1 MLRLEGYVEIQVL
14 KRQGK
19 SIRAISMELGISR
32 NTVRKYLRNR
42 RRPKAKTRPA
52 RPSKLDP
59 FRDYLQQRIREA
71 HPQWIPASVLQREI
85 TDLGY
90 EGKGAILRAYV
101 SSLKPRPPE
110 DPVVR
115 FETAAGEQLQVDWG
129 EFRQGRD
136 PLAAFV
142 ATLGYSRYSYVEFVT
157 DKTLPTLQRCHT
169 HAFEWFEGVPQ
180 RVLYDNMKTVIL
192 ARHTYGPGLH
202 RFQPAFLDF
211 AHHYGFLPQ
220 VCQPYRAKT
229 KGKVERFIGFLRY
242 SFYVPLISRLRATGL
257 VLDAQTANAEVRRWL
272 NQVANARTHG
282 TTEAVPQIRWQLERE
297 HLMPLPPAY
306 PAPLGS
312 TAAEPLQAWRT
323 VPPLQHPLSVYDEL
337 LAGTAP

>member
-1 MLRLEGYVEIQVL
+1 MLRLEGFVEIQVL

-19 SIRAISMELGISR
+19 SIRAISAELGVSR
-32 NTVRKYLRNR
+32 NTVRKYLRS
-42 RRPKAKTRPA
+42 AKKPQAKERPA
-52 RPSKLDP
+52 RISKLEP
-59 FRDYLQQRIREA
+59 FREYILERVRQA

-85 TDLGY
+85 SDRGY
-90 EGKGAILRAYV
+90 TGKGSILHSYV
-101 SSLKPRPPE
+101 SSLKPAAPE
-110 DPVVR
+110 QAVVR
-115 FETAAGEQLQVDWG
+115 FETKPGEQLQVDWG

-157 DKTLPTLQRCHT
+157 DKTIETLKHCHAN
-169 HAFEWFEGVPQ
+169 AFEWFEGVPR

-220 VCQPYRAKT
+220 VCQPYRAQT

-242 SFYVPLISRLRATGL
+242 SFYVPLICKLKATGL
-257 VLDAQTANAEVRRWL
+257 SLDVETANQEVRGWL
-272 NQVANARTHG
+272 NDVANARSRG
-282 TTEAVPQIRWQLERE
+282 TTNAVPRVRWGAERE
-297 HLMPLPPAY
+297 QLLPLPPTY
-306 PAPLGS
+306 SGRPLINRPDLL
-312 TAAEPLQAWRT
+312 ADWRT
-323 VPPLQHPLSVYDEL
+323 VPPMQHSLEVYDAL
-337 LAGTAP
+337 LAGVSP

>member
-1 MLRLEGYVEIQVL
+1 MLRLEGFVEIQVL

-19 SIRAISMELGISR
+19 SIRAISAELGVSR
-32 NTVRKYLRNR
+32 NTVRKYLRSAK
-42 RRPKAKTRPA
+42 RPQAKERPP
-52 RPSKLDP
+52 RVSKLEP
-59 FRDYLQQRIREA
+59 FRQYIQERVRQA
-71 HPQWIPASVLQREI
+71 HPHWIPASVLQREI
-85 TDLGY
+85 TERGY
-90 EGKGAILRAYV
+90 TGKGSILRTYV
-101 SSLKPRPPE
+101 ASLKPSAPE

-115 FETAAGEQLQVDWG
+115 FETKPGEQLQVDWG

-157 DKTLPTLQRCHT
+157 DKTIETLKLCHAN
-169 HAFEWFEGVPQ
+169 AFEWFEGVPR

-220 VCQPYRAKT
+220 VCQPYRAQT

-242 SFYVPLISRLRATGL
+242 SFYVPLISKLKATGL
-257 VLDAQTANAEVRRWL
+257 TLDVETANQQVRRWL
-272 NQVANARTHG
+272 NEVANARCHG
-282 TTEAVPQIRWQLERE
+282 TTNAVPQVRWAAERAQL
-297 HLMPLPPAY
+297 LPLPPTY
-306 PAPLGS
+306 PGRAVINPPDRLAG
-312 TAAEPLQAWRT
+312 WRT
-323 VPPLQHPLSVYDEL
+323 VPPMQHSLDVYDAL
-337 LAGTAP
+337 LAGASS